1 MEINKQKITHWKIH
15 DSKLSPIEITTVE
28 NDGEEP
34 KFILRQAEIT
44 LNIAEMKEYMEYLT
58 YIESLFATEQENSL
72 SVIPLNGQKSLSSD
86 TKSITRLSDESQEN
100 VSLPLILPDSI
111 EIPEIYIFSPSGLC
125 LYHFKFY
132 GKPDQDSIDQN
143 LVSGLFSAIH
153 LFINRM
159 GWKKGLNLIRAEN
172 IEIRF
177 HKGEKII
184 IAVLS
189 NIGMKINYLI
199 EPILED
205 LTVELTNTFENEF
218 AELIDSTFSQG
229 IANPGQFVRFSKA
242 VDRIFIN
249 FRKQTFELYQKL
261 ILNEAIY
268 FDVPEDLCI
277 GLIHLLTEGKSVV
290 NELNTIMK
298 KYPKVKQA
306 IKKVNYEQQ
315 ALWDLFKTPIYDVK
329 V

>member
-1 MEINKQKITHWKIH
+1 MEIDKQKITHWKIR
-15 DSKLSPIEITTVE
+15 DSKLSPIEITTIE
-28 NDGEEP
+28 NEGEEP
-34 KFILRQAEIT
+34 KFILKQAEIT
-44 LNIAEMKEYMEYLT
+44 LNLGEVQEYLQYLT
-58 YIESLFATEQENSL
+58 YIKSLFSGEPEKQVAD
-72 SVIPLNGQKSLSSD
+72 SSETPKKNLTPASNPSNTTFFEAIEGD
-86 TKSITRLSDESQEN
+86 GI
-100 VSLPLILPDSI
+100 PLILPDSI

-125 LYHFKFY
+125 LYHFEFY
-132 GKPDQDSIDQN
+132 GRPDQETVDQH
-143 LVSGLFSAIH
+143 LVSGLFSAID
-153 LFINRM
+153 LFIQKM

-177 HKGEKII
+177 HKGEKIL
-184 IAVLS
+184 IALLS
-189 NIGMKINYLI
+189 NTGMKINYLI

-205 LTVELTNTFENEF
+205 LAFELTKAFENEF
-218 AELIDSTFSQG
+218 ASIIDSTFSQG
-229 IANPGQFVRFSKA
+229 VANPGQFLRFSKA

-261 ILNEAIY
+261 ILNEAMY

>member
-58 YIESLFATEQENSL
+58 YIKSLFATEQENSL

-125 LYHFKFY
+125 LYHFEFY

>member
-1 MEINKQKITHWKIH
+1 LEINKQKITHWKIH

-58 YIESLFATEQENSL
+58 YIKSLFATEQENSL

>member
-58 YIESLFATEQENSL
+58 YIKSLFATEQENSL